1 MSRNAILSAGRDRP
15 LLFTR
20 NRVLEEA
27 GYIVTATSTA
37 AETVEK
43 FFAGDFDLDGRYD
56 AATANDDPS
65 ANNLSILYN
74 CARDLTANDA
84 PANCDEFGGAGPTG
98 EAPEA
103 SAESNGGRNHFGPKI
118 PARSRRKGTGQF
130 FTCSPKKP
138 IISCVA

>member
-43 FFAGDFDLDGRYD
+43 FFDGDFDLVILCHSIPLEERERV
-56 AATANDDPS
+56 ATLVHMHSPS
-65 ANNLSILYN
+65 TPVIVLADLPT
-74 CARDLTANDA
+74 RRFTFGDLTVDSDANSLLQSLPVALAMAAAKRPPSVLRAAA
-84 PANCDEFGGAGPTG
+84 P
-98 EAPEA
+98 
-103 SAESNGGRNHFGPKI
+103 
-118 PARSRRKGTGQF
+118 RSRRT
-130 FTCSPKKP
+130 
-138 IISCVA
+138 A